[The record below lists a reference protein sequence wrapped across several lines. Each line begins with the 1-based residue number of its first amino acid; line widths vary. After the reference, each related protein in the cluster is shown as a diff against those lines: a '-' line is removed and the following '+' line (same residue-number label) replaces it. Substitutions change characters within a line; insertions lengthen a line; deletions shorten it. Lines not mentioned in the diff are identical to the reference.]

1 MSAQYVVPPK
11 SGQLHSEGTLKEGG
25 EENPPR
31 EQNFKQHI
39 WLSIVS
45 GLREGQNYHSKQT
58 HGQFLIVWS
67 NGQGGGRN
75 RIRRPVT
82 KMSRK
87 KYTPT

>member
-1 MSAQYVVPPK
+1 MSAQYVVPPRR
-11 SGQLHSEGTLKEGG
+11 GQLHSEGTLKEGG
-25 EENPPR
+25 EGNPPR

-45 GLREGQNYHSKQT
+45 GLRDGQNDHSKQT

-82 KMSRK
+82 KMSGK
-87 KYTPT
+87 KYAPT